1 MSNRNIAGRDDNTEE
16 KDDLRYKDQVR
27 SFSEEPPRR
36 LRDAFPV
43 EEVVEH
49 SNDSLEVVEAGS
61 TPVVV
66 AIPTPIRDDDVE
78 EDKSILKERKRNEL
92 VRERL
97 DLLKEERRLLQEQEQ
112 VTARAGLVNN
122 MPATGMQRGRAQSAV
137 SGTDEEEAAAT
148 SYTKQLNWSIILSAV
163 VLFGGVCVLIS
174 VLVLSKS
181 IRGGRDEATAP
192 EGTKAVVPTE

>member
-112 VTARAGLVNN
+112 GRSGEQHAGNGHATRQGAIGGVRNGRGRSGGYELHETAELVYHLVRCCSFRRSMCFDIRAG
-122 MPATGMQRGRAQSAV
+122 
-137 SGTDEEEAAAT
+137 
-148 SYTKQLNWSIILSAV
+148 V
-163 VLFGGVCVLIS
+163 VQVHS
-174 VLVLSKS
+174 RRS
-181 IRGGRDEATAP
+181 
-192 EGTKAVVPTE
+192 